1 MSTFNATI
9 DIGTRGSSLL
19 TFDFYGC
26 TGYDPTKPSTGYTY
40 LTGCTLIQEDVSYTT
55 MIDQT
60 KVHLTGLTFD
70 PISSQIKYVRVEVN
84 NIADGNAETALEC
97 QNLFQNIQITGIP
110 TYTPTPVPATPTP
123 TNTPI
128 PPTYTPSPTPT
139 PLPAT
144 YTPTP
149 TNTYTPTPD
158 PATYTPTP
166 DPATYTPTPGP
177 TSINPMVA
185 YSGSTGTNIFSTLCS
200 SGGTMVTIYYSGVSI
215 QIGEILYTDNTA
227 TTPVYGSD
235 GYPGYYYVPQYNTI
249 YIVDGSTLGA
259 VTSTAYCPSPTP
271 TTGTV
276 INAVVSLV
284 DGPTA
289 CSGGDYGE
297 PPSNDPLIDPKFF
310 TLTIY
315 GSNIVNATGIIEIP
329 SFLLGDFIANQEFY
343 VRGRVAPDFYWKK
356 FILDGDPSDGVTT
369 ATASGSAVFCP

>member
-9 DIGTRGSSLL
+9 NIGTRGSSLL

-26 TGYDPTKPSTGYTY
+26 TGYDSTKPSTGYTY

-55 MIDQT
+55 MIDQN

-70 PISSQIKYVRVEVN
+70 PLSSQIKYVRVEVN

-123 TNTPI
+123 TNTSV
-128 PPTYTPSPTPT
+128 PPTYTPTPTPT
-139 PLPAT
+139 NTTIPIT

-149 TNTYTPTPD
+149 TNTNTPTP
-158 PATYTPTP
+158 TPS
-166 DPATYTPTPGP
+166 ATYTPTPGP

-215 QIGEILYTDNTA
+215 QLGEILYTDNTA

-235 GYPGYYYVPQYNTI
+235 GYPGYYYVPQFNTI
-249 YIVDGSTLGA
+249 YIVNGSTPGA
-259 VTSTAYCPSPTP
+259 VTDTAYCPTPTP
-271 TTGTV
+271 VYILKTNLR
-276 INAVVSLV
+276 ISLI
-284 DGPTA
+284 DDQTA
-289 CSGGDYGE
+289 CCSFDPGWYVEGTRFSANLYGGIDISLCAGMVEDTVGGIDYVANWW
-297 PPSNDPLIDPKFF
+297 NDLS
-310 TLTIY
+310 T
-315 GSNIVNATGIIEIP
+315 
-329 SFLLGDFIANQEFY
+329 NQEFWVHQKVGGDFY
-343 VRGRVAPDFYWKK
+343 VRRFVR
-356 FILDGDPSDGVTT
+356 DGDNNT
-369 ATASGSAVFCP
+369 AICPDPVAYCPTC